1 MKSEKR
7 NNNFILAL
15 TDEESEKLRQ
25 LASENDHAPSKQ
37 AYIIIRNYL
46 KKIYLKDEAG
56 NDIINI

>member
-46 KKIYLKDEAG
+46 KNIYLKDEAG
-56 NDIINI
+56 NDIISI